1 MLTEKEYLIKIREG
15 LPNTRQYRINQEISY
30 TLEDFNYHNE
40 IETDVSVTFVRNTL
54 TGYVFGVKLLRQW
67 QLKTEG
73 LDRWDL
79 DMAQLRKNL
88 ILETDLEGK
97 IQQVQNIEDIK
108 ELWQDLRPTI
118 AQKYA
123 DDEESKAVINSSIAL
138 LHSPGEL
145 EKVLQH
151 SYLYHALLPGLYDQ
165 KFERGQEFTFKGA
178 RIIPN
183 AIGTTSLPFIT
194 QTKLQDYDS
203 ITGACHVKIEG
214 EIDQDLLDK
223 DTITKL
229 LRDLTDIYN
238 LKTTVEGFHLEDYSF
253 DRFHWVTA
261 SGQLTQ
267 YAIEGTLMYRNLCT
281 VKLLND

>member
-1 MLTEKEYLIKIREG
+1 MLTEKEYLIMISEG
-15 LPNTRQYRINQEISY
+15 LPNTRQYRVNQEISY

-40 IETDVSVTFVRNTL
+40 IETDVSITFVSKTL
-54 TGYVFGVKLLRQW
+54 TGYVFDVKLLRQW
-67 QLKTEG
+67 QLKTDG

-88 ILETDLEGK
+88 ILETDLEVK
-97 IQQVQNIEDIK
+97 IKQVQNIDEVK
-108 ELWQDLRPTI
+108 ELWQDLKPTI

-123 DDEESKAVINSSIAL
+123 DDEESKAVINSSVAL
-138 LHSPGEL
+138 MHTPGEL

-165 KFERGQEFTFKGA
+165 KFERDEEFTIKGS

-183 AIGTTSLPFIT
+183 AIGTTSLPFTT
-194 QTKLQDYDS
+194 QIKLHDYDS
-203 ITGACHVKIEG
+203 ISGECHVKIEG
-214 EIDQDLLDK
+214 EIDQNLLDK
-223 DTITKL
+223 ETISRL

-238 LKTTVEGFHLEDYSF
+238 LKTTVEGFHLEDYTF

-261 SGQLTQ
+261 SAQLTQ

-281 VKLLND
+281 VKLLNE